1 MAHFVLIH
9 GAMHG
14 GWCWELVAPQLI
26 QHGHHVVAPDLPGLG
41 GSNVPPAE
49 VTLENWGKFVA
60 DILQKLPGR
69 TILAGHSLGGIAI
82 SQAAE
87 YAPARVAAL
96 VYVTAVLLG
105 NGLASRDL
113 PQEKSRVEV
122 TPSADGQTI
131 SASPQAA
138 VAAFYGETPV
148 ALRDA
153 AVSRLVPQPVGI
165 SRMKLQL
172 SAARYGTVK
181 RAYIECL
188 RDQALTIDV
197 QRKMQA
203 SLPCDFTAAL
213 DTDHSPFYSQP
224 EALAKLLMEIAV
236 RFD

>member
-1 MAHFVLIH
+1 MANFVLIH

-14 GWCWELVAPQLI
+14 GWCWELVVPQLI

-41 GSNVPPAE
+41 SSKLPAAE
-49 VTLENWGKFVA
+49 VTLESWGKFVA
-60 DILQKLPGR
+60 DILHKIPGR

-87 YAPARVAAL
+87 YAPAQVAAL
-96 VYVTAVLLG
+96 VYVTAVLLP

-122 TPSADGQTI
+122 SLSADGQTI

-148 ALRDA
+148 AWRDA
-153 AVSRLVPQPVGI
+153 ALARLVPQPVAI
-165 SRMKLQL
+165 SGMKLQL
-172 SAARYGTVK
+172 SEARYGAVK

-203 SLPCDFTAAL
+203 ALPCDFTAAI

-224 EALAKLLMEIAV
+224 EALTKLLMEIAA